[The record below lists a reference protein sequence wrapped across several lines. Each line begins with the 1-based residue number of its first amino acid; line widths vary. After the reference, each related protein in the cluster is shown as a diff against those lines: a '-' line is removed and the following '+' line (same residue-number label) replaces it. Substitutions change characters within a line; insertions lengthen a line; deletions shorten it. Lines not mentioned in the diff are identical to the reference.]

1 MATQKATKKTTKNS
15 DVEDN
20 VFVAALSYLGVLCL
34 IPLFL
39 KRDSTF
45 TQSHAKQG
53 LVLFI
58 AEMAGMFLYWFPL
71 FGQLLLLIFIIASAY
86 GIKQTLEGK
95 EWEIPY
101 IGKYAEKFNI

>member
-1 MATQKATKKTTKNS
+1 MY
-15 DVEDN
+15 
-20 VFVAALSYLGVLCL
+20 VAALSYLGVLCL
-34 IPLFL
+34 VPLFL
-39 KRDSTF
+39 KKDSAF
-45 TQSHAKQG
+45 AQSHAKQG

-58 AEMAGMFLYWFPL
+58 AEVAGMFVYWFPF
-71 FGQLLLLIFIIASAY
+71 FGQLLVLAFIIASAY